1 MNQSERIHNLP
12 AREMPGQWLNIIP
25 RLPGGLQPLLDPSS
39 GEPVPPEAMTCLFP
53 ESLIEQEV
61 SSAETIPIPDEVMEA
76 YSLYRPTPLI
86 RAVFLEK
93 LLDTPAKIFF
103 KNEGVSPT
111 GSHKPNTAIA
121 QAYYNAAAGT
131 KRLTTETGAGQW
143 GSALSFAGRRFGL
156 EVKVFMVRVSY
167 EQKPYRRVM
176 MQTYGGNVSASP
188 SEETEVG
195 RRFLEKESN
204 RPGSLG
210 MAISE
215 AVELAAGRDDTR
227 YALGSVLNHV
237 LTHQTIIGQEA
248 KKVMEQLGLYPNV
261 VIGCHGGGSNFGGI
275 AIPFLLDK
283 MDGREIDVVASEPLA
298 CPTLTRGMYAYDYG
312 DAGKY
317 IPLTKMY
324 TLGHEFVP
332 PSLHAGGLRYHGSA
346 PITSALLDAG
356 LMRSEA
362 LTQSECFEAAL
373 MFARSEGIIP
383 APESAHAIASAIRA
397 ARSCAETGEEK
408 TILFNLSGHGHF
420 DMSAYQAYLGGE
432 LEDYAYPEEAVRRA
446 EEHLPQVPNRA
457 PVK

>member
-1 MNQSERIHNLP
+1 MNQRERIHNLS
-12 AREMPGQWLNIIP
+12 AREMPKQWINILP
-25 RLPGGLQPLLDPSS
+25 DLPGGLQPLLDPAT
-39 GEPVPPEAMTCLFP
+39 GEPVPPEAMTALFP

-61 SSAETIPIPDEVMEA
+61 SSAATIPIPEEVLEA
-76 YSLYRPTPLI
+76 YTLYRPTPLI
-86 RAVFLEK
+86 RASFLEK
-93 LLDTPAKIFF
+93 ALETPAKIFF

-143 GSALSFAGRRFGL
+143 GSALSFAGGRFGL
-156 EVKVFMVRVSY
+156 PVEVFMVRVSY
-167 EQKPYRRVM
+167 DQKPYRRIM
-176 MQTYGGNVSASP
+176 METYGGSVTASP
-188 SEETEVG
+188 SKKTEVG
-195 RRFLEKESN
+195 RRFLEKETN

-215 AVELAAGRDDTR
+215 AVELAAGDPGTH

-248 KKVMEQLGLYPNV
+248 RLVLEKLGLFPDV

-275 AIPFLLDK
+275 AIPFLKEK
-283 MDGREIDVVASEPLA
+283 MDGRDIDIVASEPLA
-298 CPTLTRGMYAYDYG
+298 CPTLSRGLYAYDYG

-332 PSLHAGGLRYHGSA
+332 PALHAGGLRYHGAA
-346 PITSALLDAG
+346 PITSALTNSGVIRA
-356 LMRSEA
+356 EA
-362 LTQSECFEAAL
+362 LEQSESFEAAL
-373 MFARSEGIIP
+373 LFARTEGIIP

-397 ARSCAETGEEK
+397 ARQCKETGEEK

-420 DMSAYQAYLGGE
+420 DMSAYQAYLSGQ
-432 LEDYAYPEEAVRRA
+432 LEDYAYPEEEIRLA
-446 EEHLPQVPNRA
+446 ESHLPKVPSKVTA
-457 PVK
+457 E

>member
-1 MNQSERIHNLP
+1 M
-12 AREMPGQWLNIIP
+12 
-25 RLPGGLQPLLDPSS
+25 
-39 GEPVPPEAMTCLFP
+39 
-53 ESLIEQEV
+53 
-61 SSAETIPIPDEVMEA
+61 ME
-76 YSLYRPTPLI
+76 
-86 RAVFLEK
+86 
-93 LLDTPAKIFF
+93 
-103 KNEGVSPT
+103 
-111 GSHKPNTAIA
+111 
-121 QAYYNAAAGT
+121 
-131 KRLTTETGAGQW
+131 
-143 GSALSFAGRRFGL
+143 
-156 EVKVFMVRVSY
+156 
-167 EQKPYRRVM
+167 
-176 MQTYGGNVSASP
+176 TYGGSVSPSP

-215 AVELAAGRDDTR
+215 AVELAAADDDTH

-237 LTHQTIIGQEA
+237 LTHQTVIGQEA
-248 KKVMEQLGLYPNV
+248 RLVLEKLGLAPDV

-275 AIPFLLDK
+275 AMPFVLEK
-283 MDGREIDVVASEPLA
+283 MDGREIDIVASEPLA
-298 CPTLTRGMYAYDYG
+298 CPTLTKGLYAYDYG

-346 PITSALLDAG
+346 PVTSALLDAG

-362 LTQSECFEAAL
+362 LNQSECFEAAL

-397 ARSCAETGEEK
+397 ANRCTETGEEK

-420 DMSAYQAYLGGE
+420 DMTAYQAYLSGQ

-446 EEHLPQVPNRA
+446 EEHLPQVPNRES
-457 PVK
+457 PVH